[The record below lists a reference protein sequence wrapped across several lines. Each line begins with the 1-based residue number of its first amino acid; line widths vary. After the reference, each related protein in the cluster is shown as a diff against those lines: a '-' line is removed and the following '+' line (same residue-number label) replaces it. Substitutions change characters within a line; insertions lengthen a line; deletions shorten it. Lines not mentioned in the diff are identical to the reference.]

1 MSILLNH
8 LKQLRVGLLY
18 VCLHLIPGKLFK
30 NLPVKNIQILLIT
43 YVRHF
48 FSGFMHAHIS
58 YLAEDCQACLVLLTI
73 DHDLFFI
80 LSDAKKKITEVC
92 YVHII
97 FNIYLLNL

>member
-1 MSILLNH
+1 M
-8 LKQLRVGLLY
+8 
-18 VCLHLIPGKLFK
+18 
-30 NLPVKNIQILLIT
+30 
-43 YVRHF
+43 RHF

-73 DHDLFFI
+73 DHDLFFV

-97 FNIYLLNL
+97 FNLYLFNLQQLDKIVMNSKWFYLHRKCVGMIVFKQSMRQLFVSH